1 MLMKGRFLALVVL
14 AMLMCVAPA
23 VFAQETREE
32 VATAER
38 LARSRELRPVEP
50 GRVERA
56 FLVLS
61 DERMLE
67 RLFDPRHGWF
77 VRLGLPTPGAS
88 PAAGL
93 GWRASPPDRRYTFTL
108 SGAVSISREWLADA
122 SVEFPNLVPAA
133 GPERIFG
140 GLSLS
145 RSGRV
150 ENDFWGVGGST
161 PESGRSIF
169 RASQT
174 TGTGRIGVRMAPW
187 FTVTSTAEWFEPR
200 IRDAEG
206 SQPSIFDEYDEATAP
221 GLSQQPAYFA
231 ADVALDVDYR
241 DSIPSTRTATRFDQ
255 LPLAAAS
262 RGGRYQAAVGSFSD
276 LDFDSYSFRRTFV
289 DLQQHV
295 PLLHGHRVLS
305 FHAQAILN
313 DAPAGQAVPF
323 YLMPTYGGIDVGRG
337 YPTFRFRDRNMIVL
351 QAEYRYYVNA
361 LMSGAVF
368 ADSGQVAPRVRDFA
382 WSRLKTTYGVGV
394 RFGPRGSAA
403 LRLDLAFG
411 GSGPTLV
418 FGGGHAF

>member
-1 MLMKGRFLALVVL
+1 L
-14 AMLMCVAPA
+14 
-23 VFAQETREE
+23 AQETRAE

-38 LARSRELRPVEP
+38 LARSREVRPEEP

-56 FLVLS
+56 FLALS
-61 DERMLE
+61 DERVLE

-77 VRLGLPTPGAS
+77 VRLGLPTPGAA

-93 GWRASPPDRRYTFTL
+93 GWRASPPDRRYTFTA
-108 SGAVSISREWLADA
+108 SGVVSLDREWLADA
-122 SVEFPNLVPAA
+122 TLDFPNLVPAA
-133 GPERIFG
+133 GAERVFG

-150 ENDFWGVGGST
+150 ANEFWGIGGST
-161 PESGRSIF
+161 PEDARAIY
-169 RASQT
+169 RASEA
-174 TGTGRIGVRMAPW
+174 TGRGSIGARLAPW
-187 FTVTSTAEWFEPR
+187 FIVTSRAAWFEPR
-200 IRDAEG
+200 IRDVRAT
-206 SQPSIFDEYDEATAP
+206 QPSVPEPFSDATAP
-221 GLSQQPAYFA
+221 GLARQPWFFQV
-231 ADVALDVDYR
+231 DVALDVDYR

-262 RGGRYQAAVGSFSD
+262 RGGRYQLAAGSFND
-276 LDFDSYSFRRTFV
+276 LDFDSFSFRRTTV
-289 DLQQHV
+289 DLQQFV
-295 PLLHGHRVLS
+295 PLLHGQRVLA

-313 DAPAGQAVPF
+313 DAAADQSVPF
-323 YLMPTYGGIDVGRG
+323 YLMPTYGGISVGRG
-337 YPTFRFRDRNMIVL
+337 YPTFRFRDRNMIAL

-368 ADSGQVAPRVRDFA
+368 ADSGQVAPRVREFA
-382 WSRLKTTYGVGV
+382 WSRLQTTYGVGV
-394 RFGPRGSAA
+394 RFGPRGAAA